1 MLGWIQSN
9 AGTLIVLLIVAA
21 IVALIIVNLVKD
33 KKKGKSPC

>member
-9 AGTLIVLLIVAA
+9 AGTIIVLLIVAA

-33 KKKGKSPC
+33 KKKGK

>member
-9 AGTLIVLLIVAA
+9 TGTIIVLLIVAA

-33 KKKGKSPC
+33 